1 MPVNDA
7 FLHLSARFYSQDWYL
22 ASQNLTKIYQKC
34 IRPRV
39 RAVLTEQIFSSP
51 KALPAGHTG
60 SISKGRDKGIGK
72 ICTSKPTWFGSR
84 AAKAKAGWRLAWFHT
99 ARSHERAV
107 WPQHIKV
114 SPSAKRRYVYSVDRS
129 FSEFSTG
136 VVVFF
141 LFGIITYLIS
151 PMATAR
157 SLITTVTSHRPVTIN
172 STGMPTM
179 AKRTM

>member
-7 FLHLSARFYSQDWYL
+7 FLHLLARFYSQDWYL

-84 AAKAKAGWRLAWFHT
+84 AAK
-99 ARSHERAV
+99 
-107 WPQHIKV
+107 
-114 SPSAKRRYVYSVDRS
+114 RR
-129 FSEFSTG
+129 
-136 VVVFF
+136 
-141 LFGIITYLIS
+141 
-151 PMATAR
+151 ATACGRISRERHNLFVDPLARR
-157 SLITTVTSHRPVTIN
+157 SS
-172 STGMPTM
+172 
-179 AKRTM
+179 KRSAAFCEFDSQTPAPGCLVAQDDTLERLRSVKNPSKNAVENCKQSVNKR